1 LSVEARS
8 AKVDGSASHAKAA
21 ILDLLS
27 SVRRF
32 VRDHDLIAPGT
43 RVLAAVSGGSDSVA
57 LAHILRE
64 LERAGDLQLAGLVHF
79 NHQLRA
85 AADGDERFVAQLGA
99 SLGLPVFASRGDVAA
114 RARRE
119 RRSVED
125 AARTARH
132 QWFEQAR
139 AQSGAEVVAL
149 GHTRDDQAETFLLRL
164 VRGAGP
170 RGLGGMHPRNGAI
183 VRPLLSSRRAAL
195 REWLR
200 ARALPFVDDD
210 TNADVAIPRNRVRA
224 ELVPLLEQRFNPA
237 IVDVL
242 ADEAALARELW
253 MWVDDLA
260 AACAARL
267 VRPVVGEG
275 HHRVREIDVRELREL
290 PMALR
295 RAVLWRT
302 MTDLAGFRPISFGHV
317 DAAIRLTDQ
326 FDDDCV
332 DLPGQRLERIG
343 SRLVLRGRSADT
355 IGRAAAA
362 APNLFRYPLSIPGEV
377 ALPQAGWR
385 VSAELLAG
393 SAHDTMGAIPGSRVP
408 GSSLR
413 DTALVRG
420 DVVAGSLA
428 VRNRRPG
435 DRFRPVGLDGRK
447 KLQDYFVDRKVA
459 RDRRDMVPIVVDETD
474 RIVWVAGY
482 EIDEAFRVT
491 DPAQAVLILKLKALG
506 GSA

>member
-1 LSVEARS
+1 
-8 AKVDGSASHAKAA
+8 
-21 ILDLLS
+21 LDLLS
-27 SVRRF
+27 SVRTF
-32 VRDHDLIAPGT
+32 VRGHDLLSPGT
-43 RVLAAVSGGSDSVA
+43 HVIAAVSGGSDSVA

-64 LERAGDLQLAGLVHF
+64 LERAGDLQLDGLVHF

-85 AADGDERFVAQLGA
+85 AADDDERFVAQLA
-99 SLGLPVFASRGDVAA
+99 ESLCVPLFANRGDVAA
-114 RARRE
+114 LAQRE
-119 RRSVED
+119 RRSLED
-125 AARTARH
+125 AARTARYA
-132 QWFEQAR
+132 WFDQAR
-139 AQSGAEVVAL
+139 AKSGAAVIAL

-164 VRGAGP
+164 LRGAGP
-170 RGLGGMHPRNGAI
+170 RGLGGMHPKNGAV
-183 VRPLLSSRRAAL
+183 VRPLLECRREEL

-200 ARALPFVDDD
+200 ARELPFVEDES
-210 TNADVAIPRNRVRA
+210 NADVSIPRNRVRA

-242 ADEAALARELW
+242 ADEAALSRELW
-253 MWVDDLA
+253 SWADTLA
-260 AACAARL
+260 TEIAARL
-267 VRPVVGEG
+267 VRPLPGLGQEP
-275 HHRVREIDVRELREL
+275 VREIAIGELAEL
-290 PMALR
+290 PPALR

-302 MTDLAGFRPISFGHV
+302 MTDLAAPRPISYGHV
-317 DAAIRLTDQ
+317 AAALRLTDQ
-326 FDDDCV
+326 LHDGRV
-332 DLPGQRLERIG
+332 DFPGQRLERIG
-343 SRLVLRGRSADT
+343 SRLVLTGRSADT
-355 IGRAAAA
+355 IGRVPAAET
-362 APNLFRYPLSIPGEV
+362 NLFRYQLSIPGEV
-377 ALPQAGWR
+377 ALPQAGCL
-385 VSAELLAG
+385 VSVETLAG
-393 SAHDTMGAIPGSRVP
+393 ATGETASAVPGSHAR

-420 DVVAGSLA
+420 DLVAGSLA

-459 RDRRDMVPIVVDETD
+459 RERRDMVPIVVDEMD